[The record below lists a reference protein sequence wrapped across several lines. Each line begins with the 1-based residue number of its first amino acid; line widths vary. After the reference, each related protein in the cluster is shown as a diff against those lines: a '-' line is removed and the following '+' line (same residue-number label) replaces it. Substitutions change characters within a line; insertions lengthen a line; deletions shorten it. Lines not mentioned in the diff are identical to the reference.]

1 MLQVRALATGGPGE
15 PFRRLTI
22 GRRNVGP
29 GDVLIDIAY
38 CGVTG
43 DVRFRFALD
52 IRTIAQDRQSS
63 GAA

>member
-1 MLQVRALATGGPGE
+1 
-15 PFRRLTI
+15 
-22 GRRNVGP
+22 
-29 GDVLIDIAY
+29 VLIDIAY